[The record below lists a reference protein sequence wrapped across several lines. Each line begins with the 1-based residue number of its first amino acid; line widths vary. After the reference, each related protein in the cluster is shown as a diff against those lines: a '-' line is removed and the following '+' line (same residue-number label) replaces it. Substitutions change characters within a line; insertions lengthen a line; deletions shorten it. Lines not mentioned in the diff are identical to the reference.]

1 MHLLCVCCSYAAL
14 RNVGGHRRDAP
25 AHAVIEVDTMH
36 FKVQKQAHNVSVPKE
51 TEDVAGVLRNVRKI
65 AVASA
70 WKEIGGDQNY
80 SVSNETRSDAFMQR
94 AIQSPSEHLEVFE
107 HKAGSSEQHPADVF
121 VQRAIQSP
129 SKHLEGF
136 EGQAGSSEQHP
147 GSAFQLVEVLTG
159 SSKQQE
165 QLLGV
170 PSLAVVIPWPVA
182 MIMFVLV
189 ACMSCAC
196 TALMFQGCLFRR
208 KIRNFG
214 VSDISGYEDSS
225 SRGSGETEALDYS
238 ERSGPESTHVLT
250 RQSEL
255 AGQKKKAP
263 LEHVPSLDVYD
274 YDIKAPTT
282 LRESRGGSGS
292 SEASRNPSTAHDG
305 NESLKEV
312 GRASEAEED
321 YSKQARESKSSR
333 SSTEPITSVS

>member
-1 MHLLCVCCSYAAL
+1 MRTLMHLLCVCCSYAAL

-94 AIQSPSEHLEVFE
+94 AIQSPSEHHEVVE
-107 HKAGSSEQHPADVF
+107 HK
-121 VQRAIQSP
+121 
-129 SKHLEGF
+129 
-136 EGQAGSSEQHP
+136 AGSSEQHP